1 MNIEEAK
8 KITLSLI
15 DTFNKAGNIALDLRA
30 AGLKKEIKSDNT
42 PVSNGD
48 IEVNKI
54 LKKKISEITPN
65 IIIVSEEN
73 SAHKND
79 KNLKDF
85 WLIDPIDGTNDYIN
99 NRDEFTLNAALILNN
114 TPAIGIISAPAKK
127 RVFYSYGASNSYEL
141 INSQEI
147 ELINKKKDYEII
159 KAVCYSDN
167 IKQKISEI
175 HKKNQ
180 VASHQKM
187 KSSLKF
193 CVIAAGEYDLYVAE
207 PRACEWDIA
216 AGHAIV
222 VHAGGEIKDF
232 DGNEIKYGKINFKNT
247 SIIVKNKNII

>member
-1 MNIEEAK
+1 MDIK
-8 KITLSLI
+8 KIVEDLIDSFLEAGELSLAI
-15 DTFNKAGNIALDLRA
+15 REK
-30 AGLKKEIKSDNT
+30 GLKKEIKSDNT

-73 SAHKND
+73 SDHKND

-114 TPAIGIISAPAKK
+114 TPVIGIISAPAKK

-167 IKQKISEI
+167 IKQKISE
-175 HKKNQ
+175 
-180 VASHQKM
+180 
-187 KSSLKF
+187 
-193 CVIAAGEYDLYVAE
+193 LY
-207 PRACEWDIA
+207 I
-216 AGHAIV
+216 
-222 VHAGGEIKDF
+222 
-232 DGNEIKYGKINFKNT
+232 
-247 SIIVKNKNII
+247 